1 MIDVQIGKHSE
12 IDFVGQVKWMNEMLV
27 SFLHL
32 NGIKRRD
39 PSGEE
44 WGCQT
49 PQNLKCI
56 YFGCHMAWW
65 RTTIGSIPSPD
76 HFLLL
81 SFCPVPLAQ
90 EWLRWLILTSGF
102 PCYIWKFF
110 NFCLLSKY
118 QIHDIVYASSWT
130 FLYFYPTRND
140 NSKKLQKHLEHRSF
154 TQHFPLAICNAG

>member
-39 PSGEE
+39 PSGKDVKH
-44 WGCQT
+44 
-49 PQNLKCI
+49 LKTWSV
-56 YFGCHMAWW
+56 FTLDVTWHG
-65 RTTIGSIPSPD
+65 GG
-76 HFLLL
+76 LLL
-81 SFCPVPLAQ
+81 ARFTPPIIFFFCHFVQ
-90 EWLRWLILTSGF
+90 
-102 PCYIWKFF
+102 
-110 NFCLLSKY
+110 CLLRKNGCDGWFWQVVFPVTFENSLISACY
-118 QIHDIVYASSWT
+118 QNTRFMTWCASSWT